1 MHASSAAADSQVAAL
16 RLGVQRMPALD
27 PKRSFSPPPQLGS
40 SVLQGSHRANLKRTS
55 AMAKANK

>member
-27 PKRSFSPPPQLGS
+27 PKRKRQCCCSFP
-40 SVLQGSHRANLKRTS
+40 AIS
-55 AMAKANK
+55 ASAVAQTRHLHS